1 MKNITINTHFKDF
14 PTFQG
19 SRQFFH
25 VNTDHKRLQQVLL
38 NLLSNSLK
46 FTDRNGKILINV
58 EFIAGAKDYLRISVT
73 DDGIGIKD
81 KNKD

>member
-1 MKNITINTHFKDF
+1 
-14 PTFQG
+14 
-19 SRQFFH
+19 
-25 VNTDHKRLQQVLL
+25 VLL

-58 EFIAGAKDYLRISVT
+58 EFKPRAQGVADAKDSVRISVT
-73 DDGIGIKD
+73 DDGIGIQD